1 MRHLSFETIRQ
12 RLIAHKQN
20 LLPTTSSDL
29 ISKCSCPDYSNP
41 CKHIAGTYFKVASLI
56 DRDPFL
62 LFQLRGMNKET
73 MHKVLNGS
81 SLGKALL
88 AQQNEEQ
95 VSLSD
100 KVAYRYTQPA
110 RISTEEIDEINHSDF
125 WGSGQLPER
134 QLIVESDQIVTAP
147 IIRRQGHYPSFW
159 QNNVSFI
166 DSMEQVYQKI
176 IVKNKDCL

>member
-1 MRHLSFETIRQ
+1 
-12 RLIAHKQN
+12 
-20 LLPTTSSDL
+20 
-29 ISKCSCPDYSNP
+29 
-41 CKHIAGTYFKVASLI
+41 
-56 DRDPFL
+56 
-62 LFQLRGMNKET
+62 

>member
-62 LFQLRGMNKET
+62 
-73 MHKVLNGS
+73 
-81 SLGKALL
+81 
-88 AQQNEEQ
+88 
-95 VSLSD
+95 
-100 KVAYRYTQPA
+100 
-110 RISTEEIDEINHSDF
+110 
-125 WGSGQLPER
+125 
-134 QLIVESDQIVTAP
+134 
-147 IIRRQGHYPSFW
+147 
-159 QNNVSFI
+159 
-166 DSMEQVYQKI
+166 
-176 IVKNKDCL
+176 